1 VNEAGGDY
9 HLKSGSPA
17 IDTGQTQANVPA
29 DLEGRARPIGPAY
42 DIGCYEFAAPTG
54 MSFFTVTP
62 CRIVDT
68 RNANGPFGGPALVA
82 GAQRTFT
89 LRGRCGVPATARSV
103 SLNVTVT
110 APTASGD
117 LKLFAGG
124 TATPVATT
132 INYGS
137 GQTRANNA
145 QPALSGLG
153 TLAVLCDQAS
163 GSVQLIIDVN
173 GYFR

>member
-1 VNEAGGDY
+1 
-9 HLKSGSPA
+9 
-17 IDTGQTQANVPA
+17 
-29 DLEGRARPIGPAY
+29 
-42 DIGCYEFAAPTG
+42 

-62 CRIVDT
+62 CRVVDT
-68 RNANGPFGGPALVA
+68 RNASGPLGGPALVA

-89 LRGRCGVPATARSV
+89 LTGSCGVPATARSL

-124 TATPVATT
+124 TATPVSTT

-145 QPALSGLG
+145 QPALGASGD
-153 TLAVLCDQAS
+153 LAVQCDQTS
-163 GSVQLIIDVN
+163 GSVQLILDVN
-173 GYFR
+173 GYFQ